1 MDTSCQLSGPT
12 GPNVDGH
19 QPTRTIGHGLSPMIS
34 VRAGLNTAGHR
45 STTVTTGPDDQGGH
59 MLTRLEVS
67 GFKNLLD
74 LRVEFGPF
82 TCIAGENGTGKSNV
96 FDAIQFLSLLA
107 DHSMI
112 EAAQAV
118 RGTHGELHGDARDL
132 FWNGYAAGEHVMTF
146 AAEMIIPGEVE
157 DDFGRLAQP
166 TSTFLRYELRLG
178 YQPPMGGERGGRLTL
193 LSEDLSQIR
202 PRDAGSHL
210 RFPHSAKG
218 FRNTVIHGRRSTAP
232 YISTTL
238 DTGDA
243 VVRIHADGGR
253 RGQPRPAPASRAP
266 RTMLSTINE
275 NDDPTILA
283 ARREMQTWRRLALE
297 PSALRTADRYDDPS
311 LMRPDGLHLPRCLDR
326 IARER
331 SSDDPARVYSRVAGR
346 LSDLSGLHVRT
357 LDVEADDTRRL
368 LTIKLHEIDG
378 MVLPARSLSEGT
390 LRFLALCVLLE
401 DSQAGGLMCME
412 EPENGIHPANL
423 SAMVKLVR
431 DLAVDADEQ
440 VDEDNPFRQVLIN
453 THSPGVV
460 QLVDPA
466 DLLIADT
473 STVPEAGGKTARSL
487 RLRPLAGTWRAG
499 GAERGYGTVADILAY
514 LTTPPEARLTLEGS
528 DS

>member
-1 MDTSCQLSGPT
+1 
-12 GPNVDGH
+12 
-19 QPTRTIGHGLSPMIS
+19 
-34 VRAGLNTAGHR
+34 
-45 STTVTTGPDDQGGH
+45 

-132 FWNGYAAGEHVMTF
+132 FWNGYAAGEHMMTF
-146 AAEMIIPGEVE
+146 AAEMIVPGEVE
-157 DDFGRLAQP
+157 DDFGRLGEP

-178 YQPPMGGERGGRLTL
+178 YQPPRGGERGGRLTL
-193 LSEDLSQIR
+193 RSEYLSQIR

-210 RFPHSAKG
+210 RFSHSAKG
-218 FRNTVIHGRRSTAP
+218 FRNAVVRGRRSTAP

-283 ARREMQTWRRLALE
+283 VRREMQSWRRLALE
-297 PSALRTADRYDDPS
+297 PSALRTADRFTDPDE
-311 LMRPDGLHLPRCLDR
+311 MQADGRHLPRCLDR
-326 IARER
+326 IARGK
-331 SSDDPARVYSRVAGR
+331 SPDDPARVYSRVAGR

-357 LDVEADDTRRL
+357 LDVDADDTRQL

-401 DSQAGGLMCME
+401 DPQSGGLMCME

-423 SAMVKLVR
+423 FAMVSLVR
-431 DLAVDADEQ
+431 DLAVDATEQ
-440 VDEDNPFRQVLIN
+440 VDEEDNPFRQVLIN

-460 QLVDPA
+460 ELVGAA

-473 STVPEAGGKTARSL
+473 STVPEAGGRTARSL
-487 RLRPLAGTWRAG
+487 RLRPLADTWRAG
-499 GAERGYGTVADILAY
+499 GAEKGYGTKADILAY
-514 LTTPPEARLTLEGS
+514 LTTPPQARLTLEGS

>member
-1 MDTSCQLSGPT
+1 
-12 GPNVDGH
+12 
-19 QPTRTIGHGLSPMIS
+19 
-34 VRAGLNTAGHR
+34 
-45 STTVTTGPDDQGGH
+45 

-74 LRVEFGPF
+74 LTVEFGPF

-118 RGTHGELHGDARDL
+118 RGTHGALHGDVRDL
-132 FWNGYAAGEHVMTF
+132 FWNGYSDDEHRMEF
-146 AAEMIIPGEVE
+146 AAEMIVPGEVE
-157 DDFGRLAQP
+157 DDFGRLAEP
-166 TSTFLRYELRLG
+166 TSTFLRYVLRLG
-178 YQPPMGGERGGRLTL
+178 YQPPRGGERGGRLTL
-193 LSEDLSQIR
+193 LYEDLSQIR
-202 PRDAGSHL
+202 PRDAASQL
-210 RFPHSAKG
+210 RFPHSVKG
-218 FRNTVIHGRRSTAP
+218 FRNAVVRGRRSAAP
-232 YISTTL
+232 YISTSL
-238 DTGDA
+238 ETGDP
-243 VVRIHADGGR
+243 VVQIHADGGR

-266 RTMLSTINE
+266 QTMLATVNQ

-283 ARREMQTWRRLALE
+283 ARREMQSWRRLALE
-297 PSALRTADRYDDPS
+297 PSALRTSDRYQDPS
-311 LMRPDGLHLPRCLDR
+311 TMQPDGLHLPRSLDR

-331 SSDDPARVYSRVAGR
+331 SPDDPARVYSRVAGR

-357 LDVEADDTRRL
+357 LHVEADDTREL

-378 MVLPARSLSEGT
+378 MELPARSLSEGT

-401 DSQAGGLMCME
+401 DPEAQGLLCME

-423 SAMVKLVR
+423 LAMVNLVR
-431 DLAVDADEQ
+431 DLAVDPTEP
-440 VDEDNPFRQVLIN
+440 VGEDNPFRQVLIN

-473 STVPEAGGKTARSL
+473 STIPREGGKTARAL
-487 RLRPLAGTWRAG
+487 RLRPLAGTWRTS
-499 GAERGYGTVADILAY
+499 GAEKGYGTVADILAY
-514 LTTPPEARLTLEGS
+514 LTAPPQARLTLEES
-528 DS
+528 AS